1 MAAKGN
7 DTAEEHSVMVTN
19 CAAEQLHQVQELVG
33 MLTDAQY
40 VHRPE
45 GASSIAGH
53 VRHCVDHYTAILAGI
68 DSGTVE
74 YDRRV
79 RGTALEKDRSVAL
92 DRLGEVRSEVRGLA
106 ARPLD
111 RPVEVISVVDS
122 DGSLAAT
129 RSTAGR
135 ELLFVSHHTVHHIA
149 VMVPMA
155 RTLGVRVPERFGYAP
170 ATLACLR

>member
-1 MAAKGN
+1 MTEQIA
-7 DTAEEHSVMVTN
+7 TVTD

-40 VHRPE
+40 AHRPSE
-45 GASSIAGH
+45 AASSIGGH
-53 VRHCVDHYTAILAGI
+53 VRHCVDHYTAILAGV

-79 RGTALEKDRSVAL
+79 RGTELETDRSIAL
-92 DRLGEVRSEVRGLA
+92 ARLREVRSKVRGLA
-106 ARPLD
+106 SRPLD
-111 RPVEVISVVDS
+111 RPVEVISVVDP
-122 DGSLAAT
+122 DGSVACT

-135 ELLFVSHHTVHHIA
+135 ELLFVSHHTVHHVA

-155 RTLGVRVPERFGYAP
+155 RTLGVNVPARFGYAP
-170 ATLACLR
+170 ATLAYLR